1 MPNRCFRSPKGRS
14 GKSTKRERPKE
25 ERRAHSYKAS
35 SLVGKKK
42 HAESE
47 RQRADSG
54 RERQHIRQRTET
66 ARHRQTVYMLVG
78 N

>member
-1 MPNRCFRSPKGRS
+1 MI
-14 GKSTKRERPKE
+14 REIHQ
-25 ERRAHSYKAS
+25 ERKTQGGEARTQLQSKFTS
-35 SLVGKKK
+35 GKKK
-42 HAESE
+42 TTQSLE